1 METSTSTMPELAT
14 ATDSSSSTMEISTLS
29 KEELLRL
36 YLLHGDFSRNSNVYY
51 SVSRVT
57 MMPTEAIRCY
67 SSDWNENISYL
78 HKFLILPRAEQK
90 IFMRTVRLTSKQ
102 TKERRQLKKNAEVLN
117 SIDQK
122 LRAINSVSNGEEIA
136 RLSGWSR
143 EADIQSQTQFLNN
156 QNERSNASSENARSA
171 DREQVPNRSSEQNDA
186 TVQAPPPEQN
196 DATFLKML
204 LLSSMDETILFDLDK
219 IISFVCRSSNVRTAS
234 KPTKRICYS
243 SPDWKTSMRTLYIY
257 LSKSREEQ
265 KEMKNLPEFKGL
277 KDKELKENAE
287 KLGKNETIKK
297 AIEDT
302 ADGQE
307 IANALGWKEREKQS
321 RCLCPK
327 NDQTLLRM
335 LLTVGL
341 KPKFDLHEAELL
353 LYNENQIGKSLVPH
367 KRVSF
372 SSSNWKIA
380 MGNVYDFM
388 NLSKKDQKE
397 MNSDPLFKR
406 ISKSQQTANAKFMM
420 KSSTIRRAIAS
431 TEGGNGIAT
440 ELGWIET
447 ESSRDDDE
455 EDDVPMIGIGT
466 STPEREKY
474 TLQRMA
480 AEKRKRK
487 KKLRVSEPIAKQVQ
501 LRLARNER
509 LDYAARK
516 AFAKF
521 LDATFL
527 ANQSGSR
534 ADDGAHYTGMLVLY
548 KSVRSNT
555 NCGGNPS
562 KRLKIDKPE
571 LIIISNNKQDRQIIS
586 KAMKEAKVQNQQKYA
601 VRNIQRSGESN
612 TAQQNLS
619 KKVGDMSSLRK
630 RSRKHPRR
638 VSHSPSTSLIQT
650 ASQSQD
656 SSIIGTARTPVPQ
669 ERSRRVTFS
678 PLV

>member
-14 ATDSSSSTMEISTLS
+14 ATDSSSSMEISTLS

-156 QNERSNASSENARSA
+156 QNNERSNASSENARSA

-186 TVQAPPPEQN
+186 AVQAPPPEQN

-204 LLSSMDETILFDLDK
+204 LLSSMDGTILFDLDK

-257 LSKSREEQ
+257 LSKSKEER

-353 LYNENQIGKSLVPH
+353 LYNENQIGKSSVPH
-367 KRVSF
+367 KRVRF

-601 VRNIQRSGESN
+601 VHNIQRSGESN
-612 TAQQNLS
+612 TAQQKLS
-619 KKVGDMSSLRK
+619 KKVGDIASLRK
-630 RSRKHPRR
+630 RSRQHPRR